1 MQPLIQKDVLGVE
14 GLEFGIFC
22 STDFLGHEVIGA
34 QVEGQADDADG
45 AGPQAHHRHE
55 QHEEVQPALVGEGDT
70 EDLTPEA
77 VGGDHGIGLFF
88 LGGLERLEGVGL
100 LTVLKQGVFH
110 GGAVNGAEECTAED
124 AGDAH
129 HVEGVQGPVVE
140 ALEEEKE
147 AEDRSH
153 TEGGVTPLQVIAQCS
168 TLLEAQV
175 KQRFRNEV

>member
-1 MQPLIQKDVLGVE
+1 M
-14 GLEFGIFC
+14 
-22 STDFLGHEVIGA
+22 
-34 QVEGQADDADG
+34 
-45 AGPQAHHRHE
+45 
-55 QHEEVQPALVGEGDT
+55 QPALVGEGDT

-77 VGGDHGIGLFF
+77 VSSDHGIGLFF
-88 LGGLERLEGVGL
+88 LSGLERLEGVGL

-153 TEGGVTPLQVIAQCS
+153 PEGNTTPMQVTAKSS
-168 TLLEAQV
+168 TLFEVQV

>member
-1 MQPLIQKDVLGVE
+1 M
-14 GLEFGIFC
+14 
-22 STDFLGHEVIGA
+22 
-34 QVEGQADDADG
+34 
-45 AGPQAHHRHE
+45 
-55 QHEEVQPALVGEGDT
+55 
-70 EDLTPEA
+70 
-77 VGGDHGIGLFF
+77 
-88 LGGLERLEGVGL
+88 
-100 LTVLKQGVFH
+100 
-110 GGAVNGAEECTAED
+110 NGAEECTAED

-153 TEGGVTPLQVIAQCS
+153 TEGRVTPLQVIAQCS

>member
-22 STDFLGHEVIGA
+22 SADFLGHEVIGA

-77 VGGDHGIGLFF
+77 VSGDHGIGLFF
-88 LGGLERLEGVGL
+88 LGGLERLESVGL

-110 GGAVNGAEECTAED
+110 GGAVNGA
-124 AGDAH
+124 
-129 HVEGVQGPVVE
+129 
-140 ALEEEKE
+140 
-147 AEDRSH
+147 
-153 TEGGVTPLQVIAQCS
+153 
-168 TLLEAQV
+168 
-175 KQRFRNEV
+175 

>member
-1 MQPLIQKDVLGVE
+1 M
-14 GLEFGIFC
+14 
-22 STDFLGHEVIGA
+22 
-34 QVEGQADDADG
+34 
-45 AGPQAHHRHE
+45 
-55 QHEEVQPALVGEGDT
+55 QPALVGEGDT

-88 LGGLERLEGVGL
+88 LSGLERLEGVGL

-129 HVEGVQGPVVE
+129 HVEGVQGPVME

-147 AEDRSH
+147 AEDRCH
-153 TEGGVTPLQVIAQCS
+153 TVENTTPVQVAAKSS
-168 TLLEAQV
+168 TTLYAQV
-175 KQRFRNEV
+175 NQRFRNEG

>member
-1 MQPLIQKDVLGVE
+1 M
-14 GLEFGIFC
+14 
-22 STDFLGHEVIGA
+22 
-34 QVEGQADDADG
+34 
-45 AGPQAHHRHE
+45 
-55 QHEEVQPALVGEGDT
+55 QPALVGEGDT

-147 AEDRSH
+147 DQCGNPHEGH
-153 TEGGVTPLQVIAQCS
+153 PGCEGGGA
-168 TLLEAQV
+168 
-175 KQRFRNEV
+175 

>member
-1 MQPLIQKDVLGVE
+1 M
-14 GLEFGIFC
+14 
-22 STDFLGHEVIGA
+22 
-34 QVEGQADDADG
+34 
-45 AGPQAHHRHE
+45 
-55 QHEEVQPALVGEGDT
+55 QPALVGEGDT

-140 ALEEEKE
+140 ALEKEKE
-147 AEDRSH
+147 AEDRCH